1 MRIKGIMLPA
11 ALAAM
16 LTSGA
21 ALADAGHKGGRY
33 SFGEPGKASE
43 VTRTIEVTAD
53 DRDGMKFIMDVGPIR
68 QGETIKFVVTNKGSG
83 EHEFSVGDTA
93 SQRAHAKLMA
103 KNPDMK
109 HEGDPSAIHIPPG
122 GTKEL
127 IWKFSKPVQ
136 GQIVFACQIP
146 GHYEGGMVHQAKLEK
161 AKKAKTS

>member
-1 MRIKGIMLPA
+1 MRINGILLPA

-16 LTSGA
+16 LASGA

-33 SFGEPGKASE
+33 SFGEPGKESE
-43 VTRTIEVTAD
+43 VTRTVEVTAD
-53 DRDGMKFIMDVGPIR
+53 DHDGMKFIMDVGPIQ
-68 QGETIKFVVTNKGSG
+68 QGETVKFVVTNKGTG

-122 GTKEL
+122 ESKEL

-161 AKKAKTS
+161 GKKAKTS

>member
-1 MRIKGIMLPA
+1 MRINGILLPA

-16 LTSGA
+16 LASGA
-21 ALADAGHKGGRY
+21 AMAAGEHKGGHY
-33 SFGEPGKASE
+33 SFGEPGKKGE
-43 VTRTIEVTAD
+43 VTRTVEVTAD
-53 DRDGMKFIMDVGPIR
+53 DRDGMKFVMDVGSIR
-68 QGETIKFVVTNKGSG
+68 QGETIKFIVTNKGTG
-83 EHEFSVGDTA
+83 EHEFSIGDTA

-122 GTKEL
+122 ATKEL

-161 AKKAKTS
+161 AKKGKTS